1 MTQPITLDIPHD
13 LGRSGARARL
23 EKGVGQIAGI
33 VPGGSLK
40 EHRWDGDTLYFVIEA
55 MGQRVA
61 SRIEVHDAN
70 IHAIVDLT
78 PLAGLFAGA
87 IKEQL
92 SQVGTRLLR

>member
-1 MTQPITLDIPHD
+1 M
-13 LGRSGARARL
+13 
-23 EKGVGQIAGI
+23 GQIAGI
-33 VPGGSLK
+33 VPGGLK

-70 IHAIVDLT
+70 IHAVVDLP
-78 PLAGLFAGA
+78 PLAALFAGA

-92 SQVGTRLLR
+92 GQVGNRLLR